1 MSFATGSLWSR
12 IAELPLQVDSY
23 HLVGLELATN
33 SGFVR
38 QTTEVCLTGAGHQ
51 GRGEDVVW
59 AGGLQDKFQARGGH
73 LDLAGTFTMA
83 EFSAR
88 LGRLELA
95 PDPMPD
101 SAWRGYRRWAFESAA
116 LDLALRQ
123 SGMGIERAA
132 GKVAAPMHFGVSL
145 GLSHFDA
152 IEQRLA
158 IHPAMR
164 FKLDATSDWTPE
176 LCAQLAALGT
186 VDVVDF
192 KGAYSGTPVDV
203 AVDLDLYRR
212 VLDAMP
218 NVIVE
223 DPHDDGDVIALLKAR
238 DSRIAWDAPIHSMAD
253 VDAMPLAADALNI
266 KPSRFG
272 TLELLS
278 AAYESCAQRGL
289 PAYGGGQ
296 FELGVG
302 RRQIQLLAA
311 LFHPRGA
318 NDVASRGYHDLASAE
333 PRPASPMLI
342 QPAAA
347 GFDFVG

>member
-1 MSFATGSLWSR
+1 MPGSLWSR

-38 QTTEVCLTGAGHQ
+38 QTTEVCLVGADHQ

-59 AGGLQDKFQARGGH
+59 SGPLQDAFQARGAH
-73 LDLAGTFTMA
+73 LPLAGTYTLA
-83 EFSAR
+83 EFSAH
-88 LGRLELA
+88 LGSLDLA

-101 SAWRGYRRWAFESAA
+101 AAWLGYRRWAFESAA

-123 SGMGIERAA
+123 SGLGIQRAA
-132 GKVAAPMHFGVSL
+132 GKTIAPMHFGVSL
-145 GLSHFDA
+145 GLNHFDQ
-152 IEQRLA
+152 IKERLA

-164 FKLDATSDWTPE
+164 FKLDATPDWTPD
-176 LCAQLAALGT
+176 LCAQLSALGT

-192 KGAYSGTPVDV
+192 KGAYAGTAVDV
-203 AVDLDLYRR
+203 AADLELYQR
-212 VLDAMP
+212 VLDVMP
-218 NVIVE
+218 GVLVE
-223 DPHDDGDVIALLKAR
+223 DPHDDPGIIALLQER
-238 DSRIAWDAPIHSMAD
+238 GSRIAWDAPIHSMAD
-253 VDAMPLAADALNI
+253 VDAMPLPADALNI

-278 AAYESCAQRGL
+278 AAYEACEQRGL
-289 PAYGGGQ
+289 PTYGGGQ

-311 LFHPRGA
+311 LFHPRGS
-318 NDVASRGYHDLASAE
+318 NDVASRGYHSLASTE

-342 QPAAA
+342 APMEA
-347 GFDFVG
+347 GFDFEG